1 MGVEIVE
8 YLKRIDATL
17 APYCGHFVLHGG
29 RCERLEG
36 DWRGDLVA
44 IEFPNR
50 DLARAWY
57 RSAAYQAILPL
68 RTDKFDWR
76 CDSDRRG
83 AGLAC
88 RDGCVVRMS
97 VCGQAHVGKRGR
109 FAVRKRHPSPGMAIN
124 CRSTPNNS

>member
-1 MGVEIVE
+1 MLMSFVNERESSMSTFAVAHLHEVKMGVEIVE
-8 YLKRIDATL
+8 SRKRIDATL
-17 APYCGHFVLHGG
+17 APYCGQFVLPGG

-68 RTDKFDWR
+68 RTDNSIGDVILI
-76 CDSDRRG
+76 DAVPASHVATDV
-83 AGLAC
+83 L
-88 RDGCVVRMS
+88 
-97 VCGQAHVGKRGR
+97 CG
-109 FAVRKRHPSPGMAIN
+109 
-124 CRSTPNNS
+124 